1 MKKRGVRTILVGVA
15 MLSLV
20 TLASAQGLPGSGW
33 WTAVTIQNAA
43 STGSNTVSLEV
54 HPLSNATTGTQ
65 HNSASPITLANPGDN
80 VLFVPV
86 PGKPGTVTVDMTDI
100 TQGSMVVSASAPVV
114 AVGQVTNF
122 QAYGSAGG
130 VG

>member
-54 HPLSNATTGTQ
+54 NPLSGGTGTTK
-65 HNSASPITLANPGDN
+65 SSSTPITLANPGDN

-86 PGKPGTVTVDMTDI
+86 EGKPGTVTVPMDF
-100 TQGSMVVSASAPVV
+100 TQGSMV
-114 AVGQVTNF
+114 
-122 QAYGSAGG
+122 
-130 VG
+130 